1 MITYVTP
8 AKSDSST
15 TSLADRWYLALDN
28 QRLQIGA
35 RSWVVQVD
43 GIHRHG
49 DDLWIQLSRIG
60 LDDRGLVLHVS
71 AGVEID
77 DALRLLA
84 ARQGET
90 QPGEMIQVTPPRAS

>member
-1 MITYVTP
+1 M
-8 AKSDSST
+8 

-43 GIHRHG
+43 GIHSQG
-49 DDLWIQLSRIG
+49 EDLWIQLSRIG
-60 LDDRGLVLHVS
+60 IDDRGLVLHVT
-71 AGVEID
+71 AGVEIEE
-77 DALRLLA
+77 ALRLLA

-90 QPGEMIQVTPPRAS
+90 QPGELIQVAPPLAS